1 MMNCTGKRCIM
12 QYGKVDPATCEA
24 VDYCP
29 EATPPKTNSDY
40 IEREEAILAV
50 DERIKQIGYE
60 GSPLV
65 LSIRQ
70 SIRDVPSADV
80 APVVHGHWERQIRN
94 DLGSKL
100 NDIIICSNC
109 SIAFSSENQV
119 RRSYCPNCGAKMDIT

>member
-80 APVVHGHWERQIRN
+80 KPVVHGRWDGYGRCTACGMFWDEMRTM
-94 DLGSKL
+94 DG
-100 NDIIICSNC
+100 DDTGYWY
-109 SIAFSSENQV
+109 EMPP
-119 RRSYCPNCGAKMDIT
+119 YCNNCGAKMDGET

>member
-1 MMNCTGKRCIM
+1 M
-12 QYGKVDPATCEA
+12 A
-24 VDYCP
+24 
-29 EATPPKTNSDY
+29 DY

-80 APVVHGHWERQIRN
+80 APVKHGRWIDGDYRCVTAVCSKCKHLR
-94 DLGSKL
+94 LGNGAKFATR
-100 NDIIICSNC
+100 
-109 SIAFSSENQV
+109 IAL
-119 RRSYCPNCGAKMDIT
+119 YCEHCGARMDGES